1 MRGVSEMINKH
12 SEGSIDLQRF
22 ADGAGGGADGAGDA
36 GVSAASAQPQTDVK
50 VLYGRQP
57 AAEESAV
64 GTEENAKG
72 ENPDV
77 QTAENDGEEN
87 AGENGAES
95 FDDLIG
101 GKFRN
106 EFNERVNGIVQR
118 RLAEKNGA
126 HARES
131 AIVSRLCARYGAKD
145 IGELEAF
152 LGSEEAV
159 SSLAVA
165 AGMNTDT
172 YLELERL
179 REETAAAHEMQ
190 QRLMQTQAAEK
201 QYADWTREAESVRGV
216 YEDFNLDEELKNPQ
230 FRSLIMTKNPQYS
243 ISMLDAYRIAH
254 FDEISKAAEAQAAEK
269 VAASVSARAARPA
282 ENGLGSGSG
291 VVVKSDVKAFT
302 KKDRQE
308 IARRVARGEKIVL

>member
-1 MRGVSEMINKH
+1 MRGVSEMINIH

-22 ADGAGGGADGAGDA
+22 ACGAGGGADGAGDA

-57 AAEESAV
+57 DAEESAV
-64 GTEENAKG
+64 GTEENAEG
-72 ENPDV
+72 GNPET
-77 QTAENDGEEN
+77 QTAENDGED

-131 AIVSRLCARYGAKD
+131 AIVNRLCARYGAKD

-159 SSLAVA
+159 SPLAVA

-190 QRLMQTQAAEK
+190 QRLMQAQAAEK
-201 QYADWTREAESVRGV
+201 QYADWKCEAESVRGV

-230 FRSLIMTKNPQYS
+230 FRSLIMTKNPQYG

>member
-22 ADGAGGGADGAGDA
+22 AIGAGGGADGAGDA

-64 GTEENAKG
+64 GTEENAEG

-118 RLAEKNGA
+118 RIAEKNSA
-126 HARES
+126 HAQES
-131 AIVSRLCARYGAKD
+131 ALVKRLCARYGKKD
-145 IGELEAF
+145 IGELESF
-152 LGSEEAV
+152 FNSEEAV
-159 SSLAVA
+159 SGAAVA
-165 AGMNTDT
+165 AGMDPETF
-172 YLELERL
+172 LELERL
-179 REETAAAHEMQ
+179 REENKSVREVQQQMQ
-190 QRLMQTQAAEK
+190 QVRAAER
-201 QYADWTREAESVRGV
+201 QYADWTREAESVRSV
-216 YEDFNLDEELKNPQ
+216 YGDFSLDEELRNPQ
-230 FRSLIMTKNPQYS
+230 FRSLIMTKNPQYA
-243 ISMLDAYRIAH
+243 ISMLDAYRITH
-254 FDEISKAAEAQAAEK
+254 FDEISQAAEAAAAEK
-269 VAASVSARAARPA
+269 VAKSVSARAARPT
-282 ENGLGSGSG
+282 ENGLGAGSG
-291 VVVKSDVKAFT
+291 VVVKSDVKSFT